1 VLLATPWP
9 RLLTVSGP
17 LAGQLPDSSE
27 LEVPMPAATAA
38 VAGGIFDALNVKPRL
53 LRSWT
58 DEQ

>member
-27 LEVPMPAATAA
+27 VPMPAATAA
-38 VAGGIFDALNVKPRL
+38 VVGGIFDALNVKPRL